1 MKVHL
6 VLPLAL
12 LTSVILVGLLKIRK
26 TDFEKQVKRSR
37 FLDIKLRV
45 SGDVIQE
52 YQKEKIER
60 EKQLEKAQGELKAME
75 DEVKVVRTK
84 AEKAAGDL
92 SGCEG
97 SQKSGADQQAAE
109 ETNLG
114 NLKGQT
120 EKEKS
125 EWNAELDRL
134 KKQLTEKS
142 PVCNFL
148 KEYPDQIKTM
158 CGIKEEP
165 KPEPPKQEEKKA
177 EPPKQEEKKAEP
189 PKQEEKKA
197 EPPKQEEKKAEPPK
211 QEEKKE
217 EPPKQEE
224 KKAEP
229 PKQEEKKAEPPK
241 QEEKKAEPPKQE
253 EKKAEPPKQEE
264 KKEEP
269 PKQEE
274 KKAEPPKQ
282 EEKKEEP
289 PKQEEKKAEPLKQEE
304 KKAEPPKQ

>member
-6 VLPLAL
+6 MLPVAL
-12 LTSVILVGLLKIRK
+12 LTSVLLVGLLKIRK
-26 TDFEKQVKRSR
+26 RDHDKEEKRNR
-37 FLDIKLRV
+37 FQDIKLRV
-45 SGDVIQE
+45 TSDVLQG
-52 YQKEKIER
+52 YQKEKAER
-60 EKQLEKAQGELKAME
+60 QNELEKVQGELKAME
-75 DEVKVVRTK
+75 EAVKVAQTK

-92 SGCEG
+92 TGCEG

-114 NLKGQT
+114 NLKAQT
-120 EKEKS
+120 EKETT

-165 KPEPPKQEEKKA
+165 K
-177 EPPKQEEKKAEP
+177 
-189 PKQEEKKA
+189 A

-224 KKAEP
+224 KKE
-229 PKQEEKKAEPPK
+229 
-241 QEEKKAEPPKQE
+241 
-253 EKKAEPPKQEE
+253 EPPKQEE

-274 KKAEPPKQ
+274 KK
-282 EEKKEEP
+282 EEP
-289 PKQEEKKAEPLKQEE
+289 PKQ
-304 KKAEPPKQ
+304 

>member
-1 MKVHL
+1 MKVQL

-12 LTSVILVGLLKIRK
+12 LTSVLLVGILKMRK
-26 TDFEKQVKRSR
+26 RDHEKGEKLSR
-37 FLDIKLRV
+37 FQDIKLRV
-45 SGDVIQE
+45 TSDVLQE
-52 YQKEKIER
+52 YQKEKIEMQN
-60 EKQLEKAQGELKAME
+60 QLEKVQGELKSME
-75 DEVKVVRTK
+75 EEVEVVKTK

-92 SGCEG
+92 TGCES
-97 SQKSGADQQAAE
+97 SQKSGTDQQAAE

-114 NLKGQT
+114 NLKAQT
-120 EKEKS
+120 EKEKT

-165 KPEPPKQEEKKA
+165 KA
-177 EPPKQEEKKAEP
+177 EPPKQEEKK
-189 PKQEEKKA
+189 
-197 EPPKQEEKKAEPPK
+197 EPPK

-224 KKAEP
+224 KKE
-229 PKQEEKKAEPPK
+229 
-241 QEEKKAEPPKQE
+241 
-253 EKKAEPPKQEE
+253 EPPKQEE

-274 KKAEPPKQ
+274 KKEEPPKQ
-282 EEKKEEP
+282 EEKKEP
-289 PKQEEKKAEPLKQEE
+289 PKQEEKKEVNPAKDTSG
-304 KKAEPPKQ
+304 

>member
-1 MKVHL
+1 MKVQL

-12 LTSVILVGLLKIRK
+12 LTSVLLVGLLKMRK
-26 TDFEKQVKRSR
+26 RDHEKDEKLSR
-37 FLDIKLRV
+37 FQDIKLRV
-45 SGDVIQE
+45 TSDVLQE
-52 YQKEKIER
+52 YQKEKIEMQH
-60 EKQLEKAQGELKAME
+60 QLEKVQGEQKAME
-75 DEVKVVRTK
+75 EEVKVVKTK

-92 SGCEG
+92 TGCES
-97 SQKSGADQQAAE
+97 SQKSGTDQQAAE
-109 ETNLG
+109 ETKLG
-114 NLKGQT
+114 NLKAQT
-120 EKEKS
+120 EKEKT

-165 KPEPPKQEEKKA
+165 KA
-177 EPPKQEEKKAEP
+177 EPPKQEEKKEP
-189 PKQEEKKA
+189 PKQEEKK
-197 EPPKQEEKKAEPPK
+197 EPPKQEEKKEPPKQEEKKVEPPKQEEKKVEPPK

-224 KKAEP
+224 KK
-229 PKQEEKKAEPPK
+229 
-241 QEEKKAEPPKQE
+241 
-253 EKKAEPPKQEE
+253 EPPKQEE

-274 KKAEPPKQ
+274 KKEEPPKQ

-289 PKQEEKKAEPLKQEE
+289 PKQEEKKEAV
-304 KKAEPPKQ
+304 PKQ